1 EGSTHTCF
9 YQIDSFRHM
18 GNAQA
23 IIPEADKMTANN
35 LCAMPI
41 GVCFNRR
48 PEWPVAYEFLQET
61 HVVREMVQAN
71 ECPGRMTRMTIQI
84 LCLSCTHEDCMPCPQ
99 RRTYCQT

>member
-1 EGSTHTCF
+1 
-9 YQIDSFRHM
+9 M

-48 PEWPVAYEFLQET
+48 PERPVAYEFLQET

-71 ECPGRMTRMTIQI
+71 EHPGCMTRTTIQV
-84 LCLSCTHEDCMPCPQ
+84 LCFSCTHEGWMLCP
-99 RRTYCQT
+99 